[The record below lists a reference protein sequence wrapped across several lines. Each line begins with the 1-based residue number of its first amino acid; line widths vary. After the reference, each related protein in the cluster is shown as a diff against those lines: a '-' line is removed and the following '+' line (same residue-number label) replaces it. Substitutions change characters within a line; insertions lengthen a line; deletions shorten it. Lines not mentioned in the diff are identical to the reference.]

1 MKTIGIIGGMG
12 SLAAA
17 RLFERIVILTK
28 AGCDNEHI
36 PIIIDNNTNIP
47 DRTEAILN
55 NGDNPVFEMV
65 RSALRLEFTGA
76 DAIVIACNTAHYFY
90 DEIVKF
96 VKIPVINMVEETAK
110 YIIKSNPSAKCAGLL
125 ATEGTCKSGIYK
137 KVFEKYGLKLAV
149 PEAEEQQYITEM
161 IYDIKSSRESIN
173 PENTI
178 KVVSALRK
186 RGAEVI
192 ILGCTELPIAF
203 DMFDICS
210 SYVDSLEVLAISAIA
225 YAGKD
230 IRYDKIIRGMR
241 IEAKCLGDVYENSKY
256 DSCSTVCSIGA
267 AGNAADECAAG
278 GL

>member
-12 SLAAA
+12 PLAAA

-55 NGDNPVFEMV
+55 NGDNPAFELV
-65 RSALRLEFTGA
+65 RSALRLELMGA
-76 DAIVIACNTAHYFY
+76 DAIVMACNTAHYFY
-90 DEIVKF
+90 EEIIKF
-96 VKIPVINMVEETAK
+96 VKVPVINMVEETAK
-110 YIIKSNPSAKCAGLL
+110 YIIKSNPAVKCAGLL

-137 KVFEKYGLKLAV
+137 RVFEKHGLNLLV
-149 PEAEEQQYITEM
+149 PEAEEQQHITEL
-161 IYDIKSSRESIN
+161 IYDIKRSREDIN

-178 KVVSALRK
+178 RVVSALRK

-203 DMFDICS
+203 GMFDICS
-210 SYVDSLEVLAISAIA
+210 GYVDSLEVLAMSAIA
-225 YAGKD
+225 FAGKD
-230 IRYDKIIRGMR
+230 IRYEKIN
-241 IEAKCLGDVYENSKY
+241 K
-256 DSCSTVCSIGA
+256 
-267 AGNAADECAAG
+267 
-278 GL
+278 GLK

>member
-12 SLAAA
+12 PLAAA

-55 NGDNPVFEMV
+55 NGDNPAFELV
-65 RSALRLEFTGA
+65 RSALRLELMGA
-76 DAIVIACNTAHYFY
+76 DAIVMACNTAHYY
-90 DEIVKF
+90 YEEIIKF
-96 VKIPVINMVEETAK
+96 VKVPVINMVEETAK
-110 YIIKSNPSAKCAGLL
+110 YIIKNNPAVKCAGLL
-125 ATEGTCKSGIYK
+125 ATEGTCKSGIYR
-137 KVFEKYGLKLAV
+137 KVFEKHGLKLVV
-149 PEAEEQQYITEM
+149 PEAGEQQHITEL
-161 IYDIKSSRESIN
+161 IYDIKRSREDIN

-203 DMFDICS
+203 SMFDISS
-210 SYVDSLEVLAISAIA
+210 SYVDSLEVLAMSAIA
-225 YAGKD
+225 FAGKD
-230 IRYDKIIRGMR
+230 IRYEKIDKGM
-241 IEAKCLGDVYENSKY
+241 K
-256 DSCSTVCSIGA
+256 
-267 AGNAADECAAG
+267 
-278 GL
+278 